1 MKNYRAILSLVRDM
15 DKLIDKAYDGIFDEE
30 TGEIV
35 DMARCAA
42 GEALTKTKWRLLK
55 KAGVNV
61 DRFICGCGSWWK
73 CAVRKYMTEK
83 IARKPA
89 R

>member
-15 DKLIDKAYDGIFDEE
+15 DKLIGKAYDGVFNEE

-42 GEALTKTKWRLLK
+42 AEALTKTKWRLLK

-61 DRFICGCGSWWK
+61 DRYVDGAWWK
-73 CAVRKYMTEK
+73 CAVRKYTTAR